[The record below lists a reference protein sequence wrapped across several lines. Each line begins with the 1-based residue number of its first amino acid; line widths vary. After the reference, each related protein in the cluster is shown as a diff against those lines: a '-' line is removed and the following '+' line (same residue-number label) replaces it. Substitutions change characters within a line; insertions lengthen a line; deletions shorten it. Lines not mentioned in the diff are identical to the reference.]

1 MSYINQDV
9 LGIINQYRTTLDQQ
23 LNGLLQWIYTQ
34 NRNNLFSTNNF
45 KLYSLITENIRM
57 DLNYLV
63 SLNPDFDF
71 FGFPGMQ
78 RNIRNTIEAFYD
90 LYNLTFVQDYLSIL
104 KYTSRYCKCNSDEYK
119 TVTSLAKE
127 IGLERKENQYGKEYY
142 SISIKA
148 KADIAF
154 KHDINSLSSGIY
166 ELLKSYSTDANA
178 FVHPDILVPICNDKA
193 QKLEEL
199 LDVDCLLLAH
209 SYNLLV
215 VFVNKMYGYTVNF
228 NPYIEYQ
235 NLSTLLS
242 NYKGNFILNHFGYN
256 YNFTNQ

>member
-34 NRNNLFSTNNF
+34 NGNNLFSTNNL

-63 SLNPDFDF
+63 SLNPDLDF
-71 FGFPGMQ
+71 FGFPGIQ
-78 RNIRNTIEAFYD
+78 RNNRNTIEAFYD
-90 LYNLTFVQDYLSIL
+90 LYNLTHVKSYLSIL
-104 KYTSRYCKCNSDEYK
+104 KYASKNSSVNPEEKNDVINIAKLIDLKCEKN
-119 TVTSLAKE
+119 
-127 IGLERKENQYGKEYY
+127 RYGKEYY
-142 SISIKA
+142 PITIKT
-148 KADIAF
+148 KADIAL
-154 KHDINSLSSGIY
+154 KHDINSLSSDIY
-166 ELLKSYSTDANA
+166 ELLKRYSTDANA
-178 FVHPDILVPICNDKA
+178 FIHPDIFVPICNDKS

-242 NYKGNFILNHFGYN
+242 NYKGNYILYNFGYN
-256 YNFTNQ
+256 YNFSN